1 MKIEVTD
8 RKRNFQSGMHLRNLQ
23 RGHNLARRCTL
34 QFQQFQWL
42 TKQLASAIIFRK
54 LYPHKSLTRSR
65 INSKNTFA

>member
-42 TKQLASAIIFRK
+42 TKQRR
-54 LYPHKSLTRSR
+54 P
-65 INSKNTFA
+65 